1 MNSGKLE
8 KMTRLTAATGTMD
21 SILAKASEL
30 ALTRTSSVEK
40 RRIDRLMAVSKFL
53 TVSLKAFFMARPS
66 GYPEAIIYT
75 RAR

>member
-30 ALTRTSSVEK
+30 ALTKTSSVEN
-40 RRIDRLMAVSKFL
+40 RRIDRLTAVSTFR
-53 TVSLKAFFMARPS
+53 TVSLKVFFMARPP
-66 GYPEAIIYT
+66 GYPEAIIYM